1 MKIPCVL
8 KILFSFDLKS
18 LGFDI
23 NIKKDTIPAIMKEI
37 NILSSMLMFFSS
49 KQIFF
54 IINISEAL
62 TKHTINAS
70 ITQFIC
76 IS

>member
-8 KILFSFDLKS
+8 KILPCVLKILFSLDLKS

-37 NILSSMLMFFSS
+37 NIELHNLKLHNYYITFFF
-49 KQIFF
+49 KQTFL
-54 IINISEAL
+54 NYPLEP
-62 TKHTINAS
+62 
-70 ITQFIC
+70 
-76 IS
+76 